1 MSYPRKRALL
11 ACDFCRQRKRRCDA
25 SKPVC
30 GNCSEAEAECRYQ
43 EIPIQSLE
51 SSTTSSAISRRL
63 DSIET
68 LLKSHS
74 EAIAAIS
81 QQQVLETLCSPQE
94 ILDAQAV
101 PTDAVTI
108 EQPPVLDP
116 SCVDGL
122 NLTSPLN
129 DNTQSSSPSM
139 AAVSPEFTAQ
149 LEGSIELL
157 APFTIPPKHWTS
169 SSSSS
174 SLSSSVNNLLKLP
187 IIKSVVGEFPDD
199 YFFSIESRQVTPAL
213 GGSWM
218 SSQVELP
225 DIENDVTDRLVDTF
239 FSEVHPCHPILARDE
254 FCTMYANVMSDG
266 LGFNLQSAFCL
277 VVFALG
283 DVASESEGVDPR
295 VQYWEPA
302 LKYFRPALSILMA
315 ESAFSFGSDLLLP
328 QALIFGGICFAY
340 LGKPLHSWKLIFMA
354 STEVQLLLSR
364 SKYADADESYKERI
378 SETCWSCFLI
388 ECDYLSELNLPPS
401 GIQTVVDDMALPKAG
416 NPSDREGLSYLA
428 EISMRSLLNR
438 VLSPLSLSSDFES
451 CWLSDES
458 EVPQA
463 LTITSELDQQLL
475 LWYNSIP
482 ESIKPTLGLGPTAH
496 PYERILRIR
505 YYQARYI
512 IHRRFVLYSVSLP
525 EEREP
530 SQEILKKAQVCIDS
544 CRLYLQNTGEILKKP
559 SQYTWTVAQSSL
571 AAALLLTAASL
582 SRHLQH
588 VVPDILPLQQLLI
601 DNIAGWAAPES
612 SFESLLCILGDI
624 VRKQQFH

>member
-11 ACDFCRQRKRRCDA
+11 ACDFCRQRKRRCDG

-30 GNCSEAEAECRYQ
+30 GNCSEAAAECRYQ
-43 EIPIQSLE
+43 ELPIQSLE
-51 SSTTSSAISRRL
+51 SSAISSAISRRL

-81 QQQVLETLCSPQE
+81 QQQVLEALCSPQE

-101 PTDAVTI
+101 PTDAITI
-108 EQPPVLDP
+108 EQPLAPDP

-122 NLTSPLN
+122 NLTSPFN
-129 DNTQSSSPSM
+129 DNTQSSPSSI

-149 LEGSIELL
+149 MEGSVELL
-157 APFTIPPKHWTS
+157 PLFTIPPNQWTLSTS

-174 SLSSSVNNLLKLP
+174 SVNSLLKSS
-187 IIKSVVGEFPDD
+187 IIKSLVGEFPDD

-213 GGSWM
+213 GGTWIP
-218 SSQVELP
+218 SQVELP
-225 DIENDVTDRLVDTF
+225 DIKRDVTDHLVDTF
-239 FSEVHPCHPILARDE
+239 FSEVYPCHPILGRDE
-254 FCTMYANVMSDG
+254 FFTMYENVMSDG

-315 ESAFSFGSDLLLP
+315 EAAFSFGSDLLLP

-340 LGKPLHSWKLIFMA
+340 LGKPLHSWKLIYMA

-364 SKYADADESYKERI
+364 SKHAEADESYKERV
-378 SETCWSCFLI
+378 SEACWSCFLI
-388 ECDYLSELNLPPS
+388 ECDYLAELNLPPS

-438 VLSPLSLSSDFES
+438 VLNPLSLSNDFES
-451 CWLSDES
+451 GWLSDES
-458 EVPQA
+458 EVPQV
-463 LTITSELDQQLL
+463 LTVTSELDQQLL
-475 LWYNSIP
+475 LWYNSVP
-482 ESIKPTLGLGPTAH
+482 ESIKPTLGVGPTAH
-496 PYERILRIR
+496 PCERILRIR

-559 SQYTWTVAQSSL
+559 SQYTWTLAQSSL
-571 AAALLLTAASL
+571 AAALVLTTASL
-582 SRHLQH
+582 SRHLKH
-588 VVPDILPLQQLLI
+588 LVPDILPLQQLLI
-601 DNIAGWAAPES
+601 DNIARWAAPES
-612 SFESLLCILGDI
+612 SFESMLCILGDI
-624 VRKQQFH
+624 VGKQQFH